1 MIYHVAKQSGFSYP
15 DSNFFRKA
23 TDFGAALYC
32 SFDEDSALQFYDY
45 LEDQGEEPVLLV
57 SDVPIAENDE
67 NYPGFSLYNF
77 GVGKNVSDEDAI
89 RWVQQVMLARV
100 VAFMEDDE
108 EIPEWYNI
116 DLHDAFYDKDT
127 YKSLLTHPD
136 YNIIIGNRADSD
148 VLNILKGIM
157 EEDPV
162 YGLFDDDSCLEYYD
176 RLNPLHFTPQV
187 SFDEDACRLFSTYPW
202 RMVQL

>member
-1 MIYHVAKQSGFSYP
+1 M
-15 DSNFFRKA
+15 
-23 TDFGAALYC
+23 
-32 SFDEDSALQFYDY
+32 
-45 LEDQGEEPVLLV
+45 EDQGEEPVLLV
-57 SDVPIAENDE
+57 SDVPIDENDE

-162 YGLFDDDSCLEYYD
+162 YGLFDDDSCLEYYG

-187 SFDEDACRLFSTYPW
+187 SFDEDACRLFSAYPW
-202 RMVQL
+202 RAVQL

>member
-67 NYPGFSLYNF
+67 NYPSFSLYNF
-77 GVGKNVSDEDAI
+77 GVGKMF
-89 RWVQQVMLARV
+89 RMR
-100 VAFMEDDE
+100 
-108 EIPEWYNI
+108 
-116 DLHDAFYDKDT
+116 T
-127 YKSLLTHPD
+127 
-136 YNIIIGNRADSD
+136 
-148 VLNILKGIM
+148 
-157 EEDPV
+157 
-162 YGLFDDDSCLEYYD
+162 LFDGYNKLC
-176 RLNPLHFTPQV
+176 
-187 SFDEDACRLFSTYPW
+187 
-202 RMVQL
+202 